1 VLPIGREAA
10 PPHANEAD
18 VVVTKCARSCHAYRR
33 GALAQSRARS
43 QPALSSLVPGATVG
57 VLSASPR
64 KDGIPNPKRRFV
76 FDWNEKRW
84 RLAASRDVRILGKY
98 HPEIKVWVTYTLGN
112 ALECRSMLAII
123 GAVAGAPALKDWPVM
138 VDA

>member
-1 VLPIGREAA
+1 MGRPKIWFELGRY
-10 PPHANEAD
+10 AD
-18 VVVTKCARSCHAYRR
+18 FTLYGHKDLTGSFELIR
-33 GALAQSRARS
+33 
-43 QPALSSLVPGATVG
+43 
-57 VLSASPR
+57 SPR

-84 RLAASRDVRILGKY
+84 RLAASRDIRILSKY
-98 HPEIKVWVTYTLGN
+98 HPEIKAWVTYTLGN